1 MAQPQEIQ
9 ILTEEQRAECKA
21 IFLELITL
29 IVNNA

>member
-21 IFLELITL
+21 KFLILLDLIL
-29 IVNNA
+29 ND